1 MQGVSI
7 NIFVK
12 TGKSNNCEVHYNSL
26 FGLRSAKF
34 DYLENHNIFNTEWKK
49 PDLQKPYYF
58 FMPKDFSILNE
69 YEKGFKIV
77 DCMQIYNSG
86 IQTKRDK
93 INVFYSDEGR
103 SEFKNIYTNLPNYK
117 ITDKFNVKDSR
128 DWTVENSK
136 NDLISNAVIEKL
148 FNYRPFDIR
157 FTNYTGKT
165 KGIMGYPRF
174 QTMRHFIGH
183 ENVGLI
189 TCRQQSTFK
198 FQHIFITNKIIDMCA
213 ISSQTKETSYVFPL
227 YLYSE
232 NGERRANLNPEILE
246 KFGFTADPLSVF
258 DYIYAVL
265 HSPKYRETY
274 AEFLKIDFPR
284 IPYPQSKDD
293 FERLAAIGSQL
304 RKLHLLDFPET
315 SDVGFPAEGSMQID
329 KIKYEG
335 GRVWINS
342 EQYFDGVAP
351 DVWNFYVGGYQ
362 PMQQWLKMRK
372 QDKYI
377 LTFDDVEHYRKMAYA
392 IGGTIEIMQTLR
404 D

>member
-1 MQGVSI
+1 MQ
-7 NIFVK
+7 
-12 TGKSNNCEVHYNSL
+12 
-26 FGLRSAKF
+26 
-34 DYLENHNIFNTEWKK
+34 
-49 PDLQKPYYF
+49 
-58 FMPKDFSILNE
+58 
-69 YEKGFKIV
+69 
-77 DCMQIYNSG
+77 
-86 IQTKRDK
+86 
-93 INVFYSDEGR
+93 
-103 SEFKNIYTNLPNYK
+103 
-117 ITDKFNVKDSR
+117 
-128 DWTVENSK
+128 
-136 NDLISNAVIEKL
+136 
-148 FNYRPFDIR
+148 
-157 FTNYTGKT
+157 
-165 KGIMGYPRF
+165 
-174 QTMRHFIGH
+174 HFIGH

-189 TCRQQSTFK
+189 IAKHNRQLSLGYF
-198 FQHIFITNKIIDMCA
+198 FITRIINDLHILDSA
-213 ISSQTKETSYVFPL
+213 GDSTYVFPL

-246 KFGFTADPLSVF
+246 NFGFTADPLSVF

-315 SDVGFPAEGSMQID
+315 SDVGFPAEGGMQID

-377 LTFDDVEHYRKMAYA
+377 LTFDDVWHYRKMAYA
-392 IGGTIEIMQTLR
+392 IGGTIKIMQTL
-404 D
+404 